1 MDADKRE
8 EKEKAE
14 GVSNGEKQPFFF
26 FFWPRVQKPAGRKWS
41 PVRSLQITLC
51 AVSGRCGVTV
61 LL

>member
-26 FFWPRVQKPAGRKWS
+26 FFGPGCKNLRAANGAPCEVYK
-41 PVRSLQITLC
+41 
-51 AVSGRCGVTV
+51 
-61 LL
+61 